1 MEFGELIASQQ
12 GSETGMLSGNQNHD
26 GIEKN
31 YLQIQQFHAEV
42 NICKCYVSVM
52 EIIESQNH

>member
-26 GIEKN
+26 GIEKITYKYN
-31 YLQIQQFHAEV
+31 NSMQ
-42 NICKCYVSVM
+42 K
-52 EIIESQNH
+52 

>member
-52 EIIESQNH
+52 EIIES